1 MNKKYLLIISI
12 SILTFCLGF
21 MLSKKY
27 DDAIS
32 SEVADLKISH
42 TCLACNNLK
51 VKAVFQKGDTV
62 AFRQIVDSI
71 ISDIHSSN
79 SNYFCYSLIMANKY
93 DYAPAYFDVYQSLID
108 CFSENHT
115 EMDDKTKNIVQYY
128 LERGAE
134 KGDIRAIRLLNER

>member
-42 TCLACNNLK
+42 TCLACNKLK
-51 VKAVFQKGDTV
+51 VKA
-62 AFRQIVDSI
+62 
-71 ISDIHSSN
+71 
-79 SNYFCYSLIMANKY
+79 
-93 DYAPAYFDVYQSLID
+93 
-108 CFSENHT
+108 ENH
-115 EMDDKTKNIVQYY
+115 
-128 LERGAE
+128 
-134 KGDIRAIRLLNER
+134 GDGSGEHIGSIHNQLTLRIKP